1 MSQWTEIRDN
11 VVDALHVEDVTEK
24 VKQEVTEKILVE
36 VLPIAENAVN
46 SFTATTKMQAKTEDG
61 WCKIRDGI
69 VFPFVLQGLVFV
81 VKTVLQKTVKET
93 A

>member
-1 MSQWTEIRDN
+1 MSKWTEIRDN
-11 VVDALHVEDVTEK
+11 ITDALNVDDVTEQ
-24 VKQEVTEKILVE
+24 VKANVTVTVLDEVMPIIEKTVDDFTE
-36 VLPIAENAVN
+36 
-46 SFTATTKMQAKTEDG
+46 TTKMQAKTEDG

>member
-11 VVDALHVEDVTEK
+11 VVDALRVEDVTEK
-24 VKQEVTEKILVE
+24 VKQDVTEKILAE
-36 VLPIAENAVN
+36 VLPIAENAVD
-46 SFTATTKMQAKTEDG
+46 SFTATTKEQAKQETG